1 MTATLTTTTAQGD
14 DDVVWASPFQLA
26 TDETVDDNDRPVVR
40 WALTHRAT
48 GLVVHAD
55 TLPDAMLYLSDPD
68 AEGYLRHS
76 AWDTALHPFA
86 TGEDKALMRR
96 ALVVFGDL
104 LAPTVTPDHVCTCGG
119 YLGRDAKGVLRHV
132 DVCVDELWPNHPDDE
147 VECPDPGAHAVCQ
160 TPAAARCEHGTC
172 ARDNDLNALPCEYG
186 YDACCGCCHGEA

>member
-119 YLGRDAKGVLRHV
+119 YLGRDAQGRAASRRRVRRRV
-132 DVCVDELWPNHPDDE
+132 VAQPPRRRGRVPRPGRARR
-147 VECPDPGAHAVCQ
+147 VPDPGRGPVRARHLCPRQRPERPAV
-160 TPAAARCEHGTC
+160 
-172 ARDNDLNALPCEYG
+172 
-186 YDACCGCCHGEA
+186 